1 MPRYDDSIKEEARVF
16 FLQGMGYKT
25 IANKI
30 KEQYNNSVAHNT
42 IKRWATQGDWKSLLD
57 KQRQVVQQETAT
69 NSTRST
75 IRNIKTLQSIQSKFT
90 SQLDSS
96 SSEIRAY
103 EMVSV
108 IRELQRLEG
117 AKDLQDTLIQ
127 EIAEKMPEAM
137 KKAGLSQEQINLV
150 IRHWVELVRDME

>member
-1 MPRYDDSIKEEARVF
+1 MPRYDDSIKEEARTLY
-16 FLQGMGYKT
+16 LQGMGYKT

-30 KEQYNNSVAHNT
+30 KEQYNNSMAHNT
-42 IKRWATQGDWKSLLD
+42 IKRWATQGDWQSLLD

-96 SSEIRAY
+96 TSEIRAY

-117 AKDLQDTLIQ
+117 AKDLQDTLIR
-127 EIAEKMPEAM
+127 EIADKMPEAM
-137 KKAGLSQEQINLV
+137 KNAGLSQEQINLV
-150 IRHWVELVRDME
+150 IRNWVELVRDME

>member
-30 KEQYNNSVAHNT
+30 KEQYNNSIAHNT
-42 IKRWATQGDWKSLLD
+42 VKTWAKQGNWHSLLD
-57 KQRQVVQQETAT
+57 KQREVVQQETAT

-96 SSEIRAY
+96 TSEIRAY

-137 KKAGLSQEQINLV
+137 KRADLSQKQINLV
-150 IRHWVELVRDME
+150 IRNWVEMVRDLE

>member
-1 MPRYDDSIKEEARVF
+1 MPRYDDAIKEEARVF

-30 KEQYNNSVAHNT
+30 KEQYNNSVAHIT
-42 IKRWATQGDWKSLLD
+42 IKRWATQGNWQSLLD
-57 KQRQVVQQETAT
+57 KQRKVVQQETAT

-90 SQLDSS
+90 SQLARSP
-96 SSEIRAY
+96 SEIRAY

-117 AKDLQDTLIQ
+117 AKDLQDTLIR
-127 EIAEKMPEAM
+127 EIADKMPEAM
-137 KKAGLSQEQINLV
+137 KNAGLSQEQINLV
-150 IRHWVELVRDME
+150 IRNWVELVRDLE